1 MVSGELS
8 ICDYISSGDV
18 ICTDTS
24 LLTTLLPGKFIFRPH
39 PVGQRGI
46 GMSCHVVDILCRPR
60 PTITLKYIRFRANGC
75 HW

>member
-24 LLTTLLPGKFIFRPH
+24 L
-39 PVGQRGI
+39 
-46 GMSCHVVDILCRPR
+46 
-60 PTITLKYIRFRANGC
+60 
-75 HW
+75 